1 MVNSAASPLP
11 VSYNPTPVVY
21 NTPTTTSTTTTGTTG
36 TTTTTV
42 TPTPVDTTGLTADEA
57 TLVDLINE
65 DRADYGVSAVTVNM
79 TATEAATAKAQD
91 MITNDYFGHDSPTYG
106 MPSQMLTEFGVTYTV
121 TGENIAE
128 VANVEVANS
137 DFMSDS
143 SHSAIILDPAFTQVG
158 VGVIPYNG
166 YDVVVEEFIG

>member
-1 MVNSAASPLP
+1 
-11 VSYNPTPVVY
+11 VSYTPTPVVY
-21 NTPTTTSTTTTGTTG
+21 TSPTTPTTTTGTTG
-36 TTTTTV
+36 TTA
-42 TPTPVDTTGLTADEA
+42 TPTPVNTSGLTADEA

-65 DRADYGVSAVTVNM
+65 DRADYGVSTVTVNM
-79 TATEAATAKAQD
+79 TATEAATAKVQD

-143 SHSAIILDPAFTQVG
+143 GHSAIILDPSFTQVG

-166 YDVVVEEFIG
+166 YEVVVEEFIG